1 MPRVWGIVDFYLTVA
16 QPGIAANTSK
26 ERHEPGALVLVYT
39 HRHTHA
45 QKHGQTK
52 PSRQSQTPA
61 TRMPMTQLQELP
73 VYTHTHTLSS
83 KPRLGHP
90 GSLSSSPPH
99 LLRLR
104 LRLWA
109 LHSREGPSAIQE
121 AQVMPDPTV
130 HLDHMPAVGNGLRE
144 VVGCL
149 AARAHM
155 ETEHMWSDVCRNTHA
170 NARVSKKRD
179 TFRNTDTG
187 RTWRPART
195 QTLQRM

>member
-1 MPRVWGIVDFYLTVA
+1 MESFKSTHGQQRWTMPRVWGIVDFYLTVA

-90 GSLSSSPPH
+90 GSLSSSPPPPPQTQA
-99 LLRLR
+99 LGPPLQGRPLRHPGGSGHAR
-104 LRLWA
+104 P
-109 LHSREGPSAIQE
+109 HGPS
-121 AQVMPDPTV
+121 
-130 HLDHMPAVGNGLRE
+130 R
-144 VVGCL
+144 
-149 AARAHM
+149 
-155 ETEHMWSDVCRNTHA
+155 SHA
-170 NARVSKKRD
+170 GSRQ
-179 TFRNTDTG
+179 
-187 RTWRPART
+187 RPA
-195 QTLQRM
+195 